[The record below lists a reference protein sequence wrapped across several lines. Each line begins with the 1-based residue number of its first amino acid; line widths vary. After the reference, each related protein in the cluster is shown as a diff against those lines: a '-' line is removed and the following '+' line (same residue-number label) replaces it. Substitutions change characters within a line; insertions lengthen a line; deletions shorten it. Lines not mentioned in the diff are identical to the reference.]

1 MAMME
6 DLVVVHL
13 VGVAV
18 VQVEVVDILVAVQ
31 DITTVKQPV
40 AGADP
45 IMVEQIHRI
54 QQV

>member
-1 MAMME
+1 MAMTE

-13 VGVAV
+13 VGIIV
-18 VQVEVVDILVAVQ
+18 VPAGVVDILVAVQ
-31 DITTVKQPV
+31 DITPVKQPV